1 MKRTLLQM
9 TPNPENRKGAKPQ
22 EDVFQDSK
30 PIEPERKKLGKPS
43 LLKWLFFLFALIYIL
58 LSYYH
63 APMLTGLGR
72 YLIVRHTPQ
81 NSDLIVCLAGENVDR
96 GLAVADAYER
106 GLAKRIF
113 MVREDPPDG
122 FAMLEQRGVKYP
134 ENVDLMMMLLEGL
147 GVPQSAFYTSDGGAA
162 STFEEALLVRG
173 FVDKGGYSSL
183 IVITSPVHSRRAWLA
198 FRKVFDDKDVRIS
211 MLPSSYSNFKPEAW
225 WKDRKYLKEVIIE
238 YEKLM
243 YYAFKYFW

>member
-1 MKRTLLQM
+1 M

-147 GVPQSAFYTSDGGAA
+147 GVPQSAFYTSDGCAA

-243 YYAFKYFW
+243 YYTFKYFW

>member
-1 MKRTLLQM
+1 M
-9 TPNPENRKGAKPQ
+9 TPHPVNKKGAEPQ

-30 PIEPERKKLGKPS
+30 PIEPERKKMGKPG

-72 YLIVRHTPQ
+72 YLVVSHTPQ
-81 NSDLIVCLAGENVDR
+81 NSDLIVCLAGGNVDR
-96 GLAVADAYER
+96 GLAVADVYER

-113 MVREDPPDG
+113 MVREEPPDG
-122 FAMLEQRGVKYP
+122 FALLEKRGIKYP

-147 GVPQSAFYTSDGGAA
+147 GVPQSAFYTSDGTAA
-162 STFEEALLVRG
+162 STFEEALLVRE

-183 IVITSPVHSRRAWLA
+183 IVVTSAIHSRRAWLA
-198 FRKVFDDKDVRIS
+198 LRKVFDEKDVRIS
-211 MLPSSYSNFKPEAW
+211 MLPSSYSDFKPEAW
-225 WKDRKYLKEVIIE
+225 WKDRKFFKEVIIE
-238 YEKLM
+238 YEKLI
-243 YYAFKYFW
+243 YYTFKYSF